1 MSRALMFPHATV
13 ATGAIAIPQEL
24 AEELRTFAYA
34 LMGQGALA
42 EHIAI
47 EVLAN
52 AIRQYG
58 PGGSRMIALERVLLL
73 SRFLSPRKRGFER
86 PADAP
91 LRNLTLEQR
100 AVVAL
105 RKFLRVPLKERLQIL
120 AVTAEEERS
129 IWIMAVREMIK
140 GAAVSPLRR

>member
-1 MSRALMFPHATV
+1 MAMSRTLTFPPVAV
-13 ATGAIAIPQEL
+13 ATGSIAIPREL

-42 EHIAI
+42 EEIAI

-58 PGGSRMIALERVLLL
+58 AADSRLIAMERVLLL
-73 SRFLSPRKRGFER
+73 SRFLSPRNAGFER

-91 LRNLTLEQR
+91 LRRLTLEQR

-105 RKFLRVPLKERLQIL
+105 RKFLRLPVEERLQVL
-120 AVTAEEERS
+120 ALSPEEECAL
-129 IWIMAVREMIK
+129 WE
-140 GAAVSPLRR
+140 AAIQAITHAH

>member
-1 MSRALMFPHATV
+1 MAMSRALLFPHV
-13 ATGAIAIPQEL
+13 AVASGTIAIPREL

-42 EHIAI
+42 EQIAV

-58 PGGSRMIALERVLLL
+58 AAHSRMIALERVLLL
-73 SRFLSPRKRGFER
+73 SRFLSPRNGGFER

-105 RKFLRVPLKERLQIL
+105 RQFLRLPIHERLEVL
-120 AVTAEEERS
+120 ALTEEEERS
-129 IWIMAVREMIK
+129 VWAAAIQAMINT
-140 GAAVSPLRR
+140 RRGLA

>member
-1 MSRALMFPHATV
+1 MSRGLMFPHVPV
-13 ATGAIAIPQEL
+13 ATGAITIPQDV
-24 AEELRTFAYA
+24 ADELRTFAYA
-34 LMGQGALA
+34 LMGQGSLA
-42 EHIAI
+42 EQIAI

-58 PGGSRMIALERVLLL
+58 AASSRMIALERVLLL
-73 SRFLSPRKRGFER
+73 SRFLSPRSGGFER

-105 RKFLRVPLKERLQIL
+105 RAFLHLPLEQRLCIL
-120 AVTAEEERS
+120 ARTEEQERT
-129 IWIMAVREMIK
+129 IWRQAV
-140 GAAVSPLRR
+140 AVMLGKKENCI